1 MTASLL
7 GEPVCPPARS
17 KLGQEGNT
25 QVVRDDVKQAR
36 KALARGHPDE
46 AVALLWNAIE
56 PARLAGDRR
65 ALATIEQLAL
75 SLSREGDES
84 HRREAE
90 KLLAAL
96 RGASEAAD
104 RPETGRDEVGILTAA
119 HDGEPVGE
127 EKVGTQAGRAVGLS
141 TIIWLL
147 IVIAIVILNILDQ
160 GRG

>member
-1 MTASLL
+1 VSD
-7 GEPVCPPARS
+7 
-17 KLGQEGNT
+17 N
-25 QVVRDDVKQAR
+25 VKQAR

-65 ALATIEQLAL
+65 ALATIEHLAL
-75 SLSREGDES
+75 SVSREDDES
-84 HRREAE
+84 QRREAE

-96 RGASEAAD
+96 RRASEAAD
-104 RPETGRDEVGILTAA
+104 RPETGRGEVGILTAA
-119 HDGEPVGE
+119 DDGEPVGE
-127 EKVGTQAGRAVGLS
+127 KKVGTQPGRGIGLS

-147 IVIAIVILNILDQ
+147 VVIAIVILNILGQ